1 MAKRKT
7 KRRRRKFTGVNLVNA
22 AETYVQANIITQGLF
37 NADPLMFLI
46 GHDSAGYGRSDLAI
60 SNTAGKNR
68 IGIGELIGLNT
79 GAGTAEEHWQQVK
92 RHLDDN
98 WANMLVSSAI
108 TNVGFRVGKKFLA
121 PQRRMLNRSIKQ
133 LGLGSTI
140 KV

>member
-37 NADPLMFLI
+37 NADPLAFLI
-46 GHDSAGYGRSDLAI
+46 GYDSTGYGRSDLAI
-60 SNTAGKNR
+60 SNTGGKVR
-68 IGIGELIGLNT
+68 IGVGELLGL
-79 GAGTAEEHWQQVK
+79 GTATAEANWAAVK
-92 RHLDDN
+92 THLDDE

>member
-37 NADPLMFLI
+37 NTDPLAFLV
-46 GHDSAGYGRSDLAI
+46 GKWSTGYGNKDLSV
-60 SNTAGKNR
+60 SNSGGKVR
-68 IGIGELIGLNT
+68 IGIGELLGTTGL
-79 GAGTAEEHWQQVK
+79 AEENWSAVK
-92 RHLDDN
+92 DHLDDE
-98 WANMLVSSAI
+98 WASMLVSSAI

-121 PQRRMLNRSIKQ
+121 PQRRMLNRTIKQ

>member
-37 NADPLMFLI
+37 NADPLAFLI
-46 GHDSAGYGRSDLAI
+46 GKDSSGYGRSDLAI
-60 SNTAGKNR
+60 SNTEGKVR
-68 IGIGELIGLNT
+68 IGIGELLGLT
-79 GAGTAEEHWQQVK
+79 SAGAEANWGAVK
-92 RHLDDN
+92 THLDSE

-121 PQRRMLNRSIKQ
+121 PQRRMLNRTIKQ
-133 LGLGSTI
+133 LGLGTTI